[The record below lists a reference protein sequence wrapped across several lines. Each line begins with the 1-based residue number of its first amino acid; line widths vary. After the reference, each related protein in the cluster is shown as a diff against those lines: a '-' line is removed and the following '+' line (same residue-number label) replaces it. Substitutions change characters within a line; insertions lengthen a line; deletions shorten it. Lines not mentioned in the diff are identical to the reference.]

1 MGPSLTVHLCFR
13 HFSIKLICPGSW
25 GLLLMYEADRVGH
38 ELDLLIVLRDVWDAL
53 REDLGCVCLFYSTQ

>member
-1 MGPSLTVHLCFR
+1 
-13 HFSIKLICPGSW
+13 
-25 GLLLMYEADRVGH
+25 MYEADRVGH